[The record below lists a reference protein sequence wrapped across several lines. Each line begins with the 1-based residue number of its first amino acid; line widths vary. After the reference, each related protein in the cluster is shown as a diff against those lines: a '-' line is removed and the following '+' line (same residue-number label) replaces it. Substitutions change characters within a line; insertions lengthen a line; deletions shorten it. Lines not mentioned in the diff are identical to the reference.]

1 MITVGNVACQF
12 VTHKKGSAVP
22 TDSCLTGG
30 DASDQQLLTKA
41 GFFMSISCMHACRM
55 PLPRSHPICN
65 QTSPLDTCS
74 LLSGFFSFVTS
85 VSGVNSNLYTFCSFS
100 SKLMALQL
108 LKNVNNVSN
117 SKSQHW

>member
-1 MITVGNVACQF
+1 MITVGNVACKF
-12 VTHKKGSAVP
+12 VTHKKDSAVP

-30 DASDQQLLTKA
+30 DASDRQLLTKE
-41 GFFMSISCMHACRM
+41 GFHEHIMHARM

-65 QTSPLDTCS
+65 QTSLLDTCS

-100 SKLMALQL
+100 SKLMALQV

-117 SKSQHW
+117 SDINHSIGK